1 MKNNK
6 LKKNMV
12 KKHHCLFL
20 ILPPL
25 VVIVTAFLVHFW
37 TYDTFFSS
45 GLGEDDAADAVA
57 DNLEDRR
64 GWI

>member
-1 MKNNK
+1 
-6 LKKNMV
+6 MV
-12 KKHHCLFL
+12 KKHYCLFL
-20 ILPPL
+20 ILLPL
-25 VVIVTAFLVHFW
+25 VVIVTAFLLPFW